1 MTLSSTFFTIETD
14 GPVAHL
20 MMSRPDRANAMSPDF
35 WEDLPRLMR
44 ELSMDTKIRAV
55 VVSGAGRHFTG
66 GMDLDSFKPLMAL
79 TQEEPGRASIAL
91 RESIKVLQDSFS
103 AMEESR
109 LPVICAIQGACL
121 GGGIDFI
128 TAADI
133 RLATHDAY
141 FGIEEIQIGMAADVG
156 TLQRLPT
163 LVPPGIVR
171 ELAYTGRRFS
181 AEEAHGWG
189 LLNSLHET
197 HEDVVQAAMELAKEI
212 ASKSPLAIAGIKH
225 ALNYAR
231 DHSVADGLEQIAT
244 WNGGALRPEDLQK
257 AIQAKMSKQEAVFAD
272 LLQLKSTG

>member
-20 MMSRPDRANAMSPDF
+20 IMSRPDRANAMSPDF

-133 RLATHDAY
+133 RLATRDAY

-156 TLQRLPT
+156 TLQRLPDR
-163 LVPPGIVR
+163 PDAR
-171 ELAYTGRRFS
+171 
-181 AEEAHGWG
+181 
-189 LLNSLHET
+189 LNSMG
-197 HEDVVQAAMELAKEI
+197 D
-212 ASKSPLAIAGIKH
+212 
-225 ALNYAR
+225 
-231 DHSVADGLEQIAT
+231 
-244 WNGGALRPEDLQK
+244 
-257 AIQAKMSKQEAVFAD
+257 
-272 LLQLKSTG
+272 